1 MAEISTGKPPHYDIE
16 YDEELT
22 NQYMDI
28 NPSNRPTASFI
39 CYELSRWHEV
49 VDNGAVKDRYQLAIL
64 RTFQSANEIIPTLL
78 TELPICPKDKLTNS
92 TICNFSISDDL

>member
-1 MAEISTGKPPHYDIE
+1 
-16 YDEELT
+16 
-22 NQYMDI
+22 MDI

-78 TELPICPKDKLTNS
+78 TELPICPKDKLTSKRLSFNKLSKPINYSFISPAKS
-92 TICNFSISDDL
+92 TNFY